1 MTTDNNTD
9 YQNWPNLVLY
19 TKEFKEW
26 IWKLF
31 RKVHARIGHV
41 EEELSNV
48 KDHVNVNYEIILSEN
63 DNTYVY
69 KLIETTSRTE
79 HGSIIL
85 DASAGIQPVIWEDI
99 YED

>member
-1 MTTDNNTD
+1 MSDEKK
-9 YQNWPNLVLY
+9 YQNWPDLVLY

-41 EEELSNV
+41 EEELSKV
-48 KDHVNVNYEIILSEN
+48 KQSTIQNYELKKTADDNQIIYTL
-63 DNTYVY
+63 T
-69 KLIETTSRTE
+69 ETVSQTE
-79 HGSIIL
+79 HGKIVIDPST
-85 DASAGIQPVIWEDI
+85 GIQTVIWEDV